1 MKGPVE
7 TVGGKGSHLRFKG
20 KMRSQRQEHIMSK
33 SASLVYKDLHN
44 IFIAKPELS
53 RDAGGMARRA
63 KKARA

>member
-53 RDAGGMARRA
+53 RDARGNGQKA